1 MPLVRV
7 ERLGNDTLL
16 GLWQITEP
24 VGELP
29 VPPQADLSGYRS
41 EVRRREVLVT
51 YALIEALTGDGSLT
65 IGHEASGR
73 PMLEDWHVSIS
84 HTRGWAAVIVSRS
97 HEVAIDIEY
106 RSDRV
111 SRVVERFVR
120 PDEDSDGL
128 HRQLINW
135 SAKETV
141 YKYFSA
147 EDLQYFEMR
156 LLPYALDSK
165 GSVQVEDLKA
175 GQQVGVCYEVNA
187 DFVLTYIAGC

>member
-7 ERLGNDTLL
+7 ERPGNDTLL
-16 GLWQITEP
+16 GLWQMTEP

-29 VPPQADLSGYRS
+29 VPSQVDLRGYRS

-51 YALIEALTGDGSLT
+51 YALISALTGDDSLVV
-65 IGHEASGR
+65 GHEASGK
-73 PMLEDWHVSIS
+73 PQLKGWQVSIS
-84 HTRGWAAVIVSRS
+84 HTRGWAVVLLSRS
-97 HEVAIDIEY
+97 HEVAVDIEY

-111 SRVVERFVR
+111 TRVVERFIR

-128 HRQLINW
+128 PRQLINW

-187 DFVLTYIAGC
+187 DFVLTFVVG

>member
-7 ERLGNDTLL
+7 ERPGNDTLL
-16 GLWQITEP
+16 GLWQMTEP
-24 VGELP
+24 MGELP
-29 VPPQADLSGYRS
+29 VSSQVDLSGYRS

-51 YALIEALTGDGSLT
+51 YALINALTGDDSLVV
-65 IGHEASGR
+65 GHEASGK
-73 PMLEDWHVSIS
+73 PQLKGWQVSIS
-84 HTRGWAAVIVSRS
+84 HTRGWAVVLLSRS
-97 HEVAIDIEY
+97 HEVAVDIEY

-111 SRVVERFVR
+111 TRVVERFIR

-128 HRQLINW
+128 PRQLINW

-156 LLPYALDSK
+156 LLPYALADR
-165 GSVQVEDLKA
+165 GTVQVEDLK
-175 GQQVGVCYEVNA
+175 VRKRVRVCYEVNA
-187 DFVLTYIAGC
+187 DFVLTYVVG

>member
-16 GLWQITEP
+16 GLWQMTEQADA
-24 VGELP
+24 LP
-29 VPPQADLSGYRS
+29 VPSQVDLSGYRS

-51 YALIEALTGDGSLT
+51 YALISALTGDDSLT
-65 IGHEASGR
+65 IGHEPSGR
-73 PMLEDWHVSIS
+73 PMLKGWHISIS
-84 HTRGWAAVIVSRS
+84 HTRGWAAVVMSRS
-97 HEVAIDIEY
+97 HEVAVDIEY
-106 RSDRV
+106 WSDRV

-141 YKYFSA
+141 YKYFSV

-175 GQQVGVCYEVNA
+175 GQQVSVCYEVNA

>member
-7 ERLGNDTLL
+7 ERPGDDTLL
-16 GLWQITEP
+16 GLWQMTEQ

-29 VPPQADLSGYRS
+29 VPPQVDLSGYRS

-51 YALIEALTGDGSLT
+51 YALINALTGDDSLT
-65 IGHEASGR
+65 IGHEPSGR
-73 PMLEDWHVSIS
+73 PMLEGWHISIS
-84 HTRGWAAVIVSRS
+84 HTRGWAAVVMSRS
-97 HEVAIDIEY
+97 HEVAVDIEY

-111 SRVVERFVR
+111 SRVVERFIR

-156 LLPYALDSK
+156 LLPYALADR
-165 GSVQVEDLKA
+165 GTVQVEDLK
-175 GQQVGVCYEVNA
+175 VRKRVRVCYEVNA
-187 DFVLTYIAGC
+187 DFVLTYVVG